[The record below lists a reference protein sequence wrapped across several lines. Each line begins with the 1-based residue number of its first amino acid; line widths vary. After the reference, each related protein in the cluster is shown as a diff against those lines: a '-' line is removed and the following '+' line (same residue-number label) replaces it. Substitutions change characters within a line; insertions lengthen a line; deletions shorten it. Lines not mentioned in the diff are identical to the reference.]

1 LISREKPALSADH
14 PNGDN
19 APVFIVTLTNG
30 RRFDVQPGET
40 VLEAAQRA
48 GIALPYSCRAGVCGS
63 CKATLLEGRCHYP
76 RNPPAA
82 LDARDRV
89 QHAVLLCQAVP
100 LSDLLVQARE
110 VTSVE
115 DIARRQ
121 LDVRVKRKWQLAPD
135 VIGLQLRPAISE
147 QRLNW
152 LPGQYLDVLLDEGRR
167 RPFSI
172 ANGPQ
177 PDGAIELHV
186 RHVAGGGF
194 TSWVSDVLKEGDALR
209 IEGPLGTFVPRE
221 DSERP
226 MIFMAGG
233 TGFAPV
239 KAILEHFLALGTRRA
254 IQLYWGARCAA
265 DLYLR
270 AHAEQWAAAA
280 HDLHFHAVLSDPEQ
294 ARMAGLRT
302 GLVHEAVLEDH
313 PDLSGHDVYMSGPPA
328 MIEAGRKL
336 FVDAGLPEDRLY
348 FDSFEYAPD
357 VLAQILAGR
366 AGITRIEAVGER

>member
-1 LISREKPALSADH
+1 MQDRSEHLI
-14 PNGDN
+14 
-19 APVFIVTLTNG
+19 VFTVILKTSG
-30 RRFDVQPGET
+30 RRFDVMPGET

-63 CKATLLEGRCHYP
+63 CKAVLIEGRCEYP
-76 RNPPAA
+76 RNPPTA
-82 LDARDRV
+82 LDVHDRV
-89 QHAVLLCQAVP
+89 HHAVLLCQAVP
-100 LSDLLVQARE
+100 ASDLLLEARE

-115 DIARRQ
+115 DVARRQ
-121 LDVRVKRKWQLAPD
+121 LTVQVSRKWQLAPD
-135 VIGLQLRPAISE
+135 VIGLHLQPAAGE
-147 QRLNW
+147 LRLNW

-177 PDGAIELHV
+177 ADGVIELHV

-194 TSWVSDVLKEGDALR
+194 TSWVSDVLQEGDTLR

-226 MIFMAGG
+226 MVFMAGG

-239 KAILEHFLALGTRRA
+239 KAILEHFLALGTRRP
-254 IQLYWGARCAA
+254 IDVYWGARNEA
-265 DLYLR
+265 DLYL
-270 AHAEQWAAAA
+270 HMLAEKWATTAYN
-280 HDLHFHAVLSDPEQ
+280 LRFHAVLSDPEQ
-294 ARMAGLRT
+294 ARFAGMRE
-302 GLVHEAVLEDH
+302 GLVHEAVLEDR

-328 MIEAGRKL
+328 MIDAGRKL
-336 FVDAGLPEDRLY
+336 FIDAGLPEDRLY
-348 FDSFEYAPD
+348 YDSFDYAPD

-366 AGITRIEAVGER
+366 AGLNVG

>member
-1 LISREKPALSADH
+1 MR
-14 PNGDN
+14 
-19 APVFIVTLTNG
+19 PVYTVTLTTSG
-30 RRFDVQPGET
+30 RRFEVLPGET

-63 CKATLLEGRCHYP
+63 CKATLLRGRCDYP
-76 RNPPAA
+76 RNPPTA
-82 LDARDRV
+82 LDVHDRV

-100 LSDLLVQARE
+100 ASDLLVQARE

-121 LDVRVKRKWQLAPD
+121 LDVQVSRKWQLAPD
-135 VIGLQLRPAISE
+135 VIGLHLQPAPGE
-147 QRLNW
+147 PRLNW
-152 LPGQYLDVLLDEGRR
+152 LPGQYLDVLLDQGRR

-177 PDGAIELHV
+177 ADGMIEMHV

-194 TSWVSDVLKEGDALR
+194 TSWVSDVLQEGDTLR

-239 KAILEHFLALGTRRA
+239 KAILEHFLALGTRRP
-254 IQLYWGARCAA
+254 IDLYWGARSEA

-270 AHAEQWAAAA
+270 SLAEQWAAAKSN
-280 HDLHFHAVLSDPEQ
+280 LRFQPVLSDPEQ
-294 ARMAGLRT
+294 LRST
-302 GLVHEAVLEDH
+302 GVRIGLVHEAVLEDH

-328 MIEAGRKL
+328 MIDAGRKL
-336 FVDAGLPEDRLY
+336 FIEAGLPEDKLY

-366 AGITRIEAVGER
+366 AGIRVVAGNGE

>member
-1 LISREKPALSADH
+1 M
-14 PNGDN
+14 
-19 APVFIVTLTNG
+19 FTVTLHTSG
-30 RRFDVQPGET
+30 RRFDVLPGET

-63 CKATLLEGRCHYP
+63 CKAALIEGRCEYP
-76 RNPPAA
+76 RNPPTA
-82 LDARDRV
+82 LDVHDRAR
-89 QHAVLLCQAVP
+89 HAVLLCQAVP
-100 LSDLLVQARE
+100 ATDLLVEARE

-121 LDVRVKRKWQLAPD
+121 LDVQVSRKWQLAPD
-135 VIGLQLRPAISE
+135 VIGLHLQPARGE
-147 QRLNW
+147 PRLNW

-172 ANGPQ
+172 ANVPQ
-177 PDGAIELHV
+177 PDGVIELHV

-194 TSWVSDVLKEGDALR
+194 TSWVSDVLKEGDTLR

-226 MIFMAGG
+226 IVFMAGG

-239 KAILEHFLALGTRRA
+239 KAILEHFLTLGTRRS
-254 IQLYWGARCAA
+254 IDVYWGARSAA

-270 AHAEQWAAAA
+270 AQAEQWAAGASNVR
-280 HDLHFHAVLSDPEQ
+280 FHAVVSDPEQ
-294 ARMAGLRT
+294 AGMAGMRA
-302 GLVHEAVLEDH
+302 GLVHEAVLDDH
-313 PDLSGHDVYMSGPPA
+313 PDLSGFDVYMSGPPA
-328 MIEAGRKL
+328 MIDAGRKL
-336 FVDAGLPEDRLY
+336 FVDAGLAEDRLY
-348 FDSFEYAPD
+348 YDSFDYAPD

-366 AGITRIEAVGER
+366 AGINEA